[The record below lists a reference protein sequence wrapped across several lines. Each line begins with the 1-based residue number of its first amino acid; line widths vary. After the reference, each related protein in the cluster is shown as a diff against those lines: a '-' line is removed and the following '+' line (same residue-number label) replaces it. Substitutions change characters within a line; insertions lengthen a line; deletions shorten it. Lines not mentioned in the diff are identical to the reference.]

1 MSGFSHSP
9 SPSIFNFKEEITL
22 KDFLGNFDTGIDS
35 YNNQINNMKLK
46 QQEFNDNSLKIKEKI
61 NTKYKQDTYT
71 RGSELLS
78 KKIEF
83 YNYWIEILYT
93 IHKITMVILCIIVV
107 VMLIY
112 KLMNKK

>member
-1 MSGFSHSP
+1 MSGFSHSQ

-46 QQEFNDNSLKIKEKI
+46 QQEFNENSLKIKEKI

-93 IHKITMVILCIIVV
+93 IHKITMVILSIIVV

>member
-78 KKIEF
+78 KKI
-83 YNYWIEILYT
+83 
-93 IHKITMVILCIIVV
+93 
-107 VMLIY
+107 
-112 KLMNKK
+112 